1 MDNEHDVKLSYL
13 LSLSRH
19 SSSRNNFSN
28 TRNYPRAMHAGI
40 FSPPGK
46 TRVPCVRSFDSLIPR
61 EKSDGEDSSK
71 KRRARS
77 RKIHAQTRNEEGTER
92 RGWMGYTRRSPSIS
106 NPQWKRAREMVADIG
121 RRYICEGA
129 KGSALEH
136 KKIGSPY
143 SKRQPPTRHH
153 PPPPPAFTTTLRFM
167 EHSVHS
173 IFSIV
178 DRPYLSYLCF
188 F

>member
-1 MDNEHDVKLSYL
+1 MTTTTTRPHTSTKKSTYKLATVE
-13 LSLSRH
+13 R
-19 SSSRNNFSN
+19 
-28 TRNYPRAMHAGI
+28 
-40 FSPPGK
+40 
-46 TRVPCVRSFDSLIPR
+46 R
-61 EKSDGEDSSK
+61 EKEK
-71 KRRARS
+71 E
-77 RKIHAQTRNEEGTER
+77 RKPNRL
-92 RGWMGYTRRSPSIS
+92 YSPSPSIS

-121 RRYICEGA
+121 HRYIFLREQKGA
-129 KGSALEH
+129 RWNIKRSARLIANG
-136 KKIGSPY
+136 K
-143 SKRQPPTRHH
+143 PPTHPH